1 MIFTEKIKK
10 PVAMTM
16 AAAVCTLL
24 MASSASAMAD
34 TGAATVYKA
43 ADAVSLKQHVTALS
57 EDIGVRLM
65 GTPNEYAA
73 AEYIEGQ
80 LDSYGYDG
88 QILEYSINASTVAA
102 IDINGQEYYGN
113 YYFDGEMQTITNPV
127 VTDCTV
133 DVSKVTGVEVF
144 DNWNIKEGNI
154 AVVNYSLFTQLAKIS
169 SDKVAADKKTAEEA
183 GIEYTGPEATT
194 AYEYV
199 LQATEKAYGKEAAA
213 MIIYNDSSIG
223 SLSIKD
229 SNWNALSGNKV
240 PVIAVN
246 TPLGEDILAGKANS
260 ISALNRSISWNVE
273 AVKEAST
280 EEPESIIY
288 VTSHLDSVMG
298 APGATDNASAVAAI
312 LELAKQY
319 KNVDTGGVEIHFVA
333 FGGEEEGLLGSAA
346 FVSRIPEE
354 DKAIAINFNMDML
367 SSTGTFY
374 GEELN
379 AVSLD
384 IAGGKSAT
392 FNIAAALIITGSE
405 DMQFIEGTENLRWFK
420 YGYSD
425 HQSFQDS
432 GIDAASMIRVTDESD
447 DIEDINHTYKDN
459 MVDNYSLD
467 RHVECTNMVSKGI
480 AKAIDSK
487 FTKVLEYY
495 EDAENGKVVAAD
507 ADQLSY
513 LYDEVVYV
521 FEKADGTTTETTG
534 YASKDYAA
542 IAPENATLVSAKG
555 VGTGTANIAGTYD
568 KPITEQ
574 YSTSMVVKEVAAPES
589 SDTNFVD
596 TDTNVTVE
604 FTNPLPEGSQIIVEF
619 KDVNNDAYEG
629 IDNLL
634 AVVDISALKD
644 GNIIPI
650 SDNLMEIQIPLSK
663 EMQGYKYY
671 QVAYLE
677 DGQIVEKINATVK
690 GDMLVFV
697 TDHLSEYAI
706 LGSNTPFV
714 DDETDQTTVAKATNA
729 NSSSTD
735 NQTDTSTST
744 PVTGD
749 STDVMALVLL
759 MTVAGA
765 TMVAA
770 GVKKKSN

>member
-88 QILEYSINASTVAA
+88 QISEYTINASAVAA
-102 IDINGQEYYGN
+102 IDIGEKQHYAN
-113 YYFDGEMQTITNPV
+113 YYYAGEMNQIINPNISNCTLSEPTQEDLDVISTWSISAGDLV
-127 VTDCTV
+127 VV
-133 DVSKVTGVEVF
+133 NSSLFSNLEALSKVQAETDGTETAL
-144 DNWNIKEGNI
+144 K
-154 AVVNYSLFTQLAKIS
+154 S
-169 SDKVAADKKTAEEA
+169 SDFINQAIDKAEEA
-183 GIEYTGPEATT
+183 NASAI
-194 AYEYV
+194 V
-199 LQATEKAYGKEAAA
+199 
-213 MIIYNDSSIG
+213 IYNDTGLRSQSV
-223 SLSIKD
+223 KV
-229 SNWNALSGNKV
+229 SGNTI
-240 PVIAVN
+240 PVIGAN
-246 TPLGEDILAGKANS
+246 TVIGEELISNAGNIS
-260 ISALNRSISWNVE
+260 ISKVERPISWNVE

-288 VTSHLDSVMG
+288 VSSHLDSVMG
-298 APGATDNASAVAAI
+298 APGATDNASAVAAV

-319 KNVDTGGVEIHFVA
+319 KDVDTGGVEIHFVA
-333 FGGEEEGLLGSAA
+333 FGGEESGLLGSAA
-346 FVSRIPEE
+346 YVSQIPEE

-420 YGYSD
+420 YGSSD

-432 GIDAASMIRVTDESD
+432 GIDAASMIRVTDKSD

-459 MVDNYSLD
+459 IVDNYSLD

-495 EDAENGKVVAAD
+495 EDAENGKIVAAD
-507 ADQLSY
+507 TEQLSY
-513 LYDEVVYV
+513 LYDEIVYV
-521 FEKADGTTTETTG
+521 FEKADGTTTQTTG
-534 YASKDYAA
+534 YAANDYAV
-542 IAPENATLVSAKG
+542 IAPADATLVSAQG
-555 VGTGTANIAGTYD
+555 VGTGTANIAGTFD
-568 KPITEQ
+568 KPKTEQ
-574 YSTSMVVKEVAAPES
+574 YSTSMVVKEVAAPENTI
-589 SDTNFVD
+589 SDESNNNDNEIAVTTDKTNVSGSD
-596 TDTNVTVE
+596 NTAKTAKEITADKANTDT
-604 FTNPLPEGSQIIVEF
+604 Q
-619 KDVNNDAYEG
+619 
-629 IDNLL
+629 
-634 AVVDISALKD
+634 SA
-644 GNIIPI
+644 
-650 SDNLMEIQIPLSK
+650 
-663 EMQGYKYY
+663 
-671 QVAYLE
+671 
-677 DGQIVEKINATVK
+677 
-690 GDMLVFV
+690 
-697 TDHLSEYAI
+697 
-706 LGSNTPFV
+706 
-714 DDETDQTTVAKATNA
+714 
-729 NSSSTD
+729 
-735 NQTDTSTST
+735 ST
-744 PVTGD
+744 PITGD

-759 MTVAGA
+759 MTVAGV

>member
-43 ADAVSLKQHVTALS
+43 ADAASLKQHVTALS

-88 QILEYSINASTVAA
+88 QISEYTINASAVAA
-102 IDINGQEYYGN
+102 IDIGEKQYYAN
-113 YYFDGEMQTITNPV
+113 YYYAGEMNQIINPNISN
-127 VTDCTV
+127 CTLSEPTQEDL
-133 DVSKVTGVEVF
+133 DVIST
-144 DNWNIKEGNI
+144 WNISAGDLV
-154 AVVNYSLFTQLAKIS
+154 VVNSSLFSNLEALSKMQAEADGTETALKS
-169 SDKVAADKKTAEEA
+169 SDFINQAIDKAEEA
-183 GIEYTGPEATT
+183 NASAI
-194 AYEYV
+194 V
-199 LQATEKAYGKEAAA
+199 
-213 MIIYNDSSIG
+213 IYNDTGLRSQSV
-223 SLSIKD
+223 KV
-229 SNWNALSGNKV
+229 SGNTI
-240 PVIAVN
+240 PVIGAN
-246 TPLGEDILAGKANS
+246 TVIGEELISNAGNIS
-260 ISALNRSISWNVE
+260 ISKVDRPISWNVE

-280 EEPESIIY
+280 KEPESIIY

-298 APGATDNASAVAAI
+298 APGATDNASAVAAV

-319 KNVDTGGVEIHFVA
+319 KDVDTGGVEIHFVA
-333 FGGEEEGLLGSAA
+333 FGGEEAGLLGSAA
-346 FVSRIPEE
+346 FVSQIPEE

-420 YGYSD
+420 YGSSD

-459 MVDNYSLD
+459 IVDNYSLD

-507 ADQLSY
+507 TEQFSY
-513 LYDEVVYV
+513 LYDEIVYV
-521 FEKADGTTTETTG
+521 FEKADGTTTQTTG
-534 YASKDYAA
+534 YAANDYAV
-542 IAPENATLVSAKG
+542 IAPADATLVSAQG
-555 VGTGTANIAGTYD
+555 VGTGTANIAGTFD
-568 KPITEQ
+568 KPKTEQ

-596 TDTNVTVE
+596 TGTNVTVE
-604 FTNPLPEGSQIIVEF
+604 FTNPLPEGSQITVEF

-650 SDNLMEIQIPLSK
+650 SDNLMEIQIPLSE
-663 EMQGYKYY
+663 EMKGYKYY

-677 DGQIVEKINATVK
+677 NGQIVEKINATVK
-690 GDMLVFV
+690 GDILVFV

-714 DDETDQTTVAKATNA
+714 DDETDQTTLAKATNA

-744 PVTGD
+744 PITGD
-749 STDVMALVLL
+749 STDVMALMLL
-759 MTVAGA
+759 MTVAGV

>member
-24 MASSASAMAD
+24 MAGSASAMAN

-43 ADAVSLKQHVTALS
+43 ADAASLKQHVEALS

-88 QILEYSINASTVAA
+88 QISEYQIKENKATTVVTVK
-102 IDINGQEYYGN
+102 IGDKEYYGN
-113 YYFDGEMQTITNPV
+113 YYFDDEMQTITNPV
-127 VTDCTV
+127 ISDCQV
-133 DVSKVTGVEVF
+133 DASSEVGTAVF
-144 DNWNIKEGNI
+144 DSWNITEGSV
-154 AVVNYSLFTQLAKIS
+154 AVVNNSLFSKLAEP
-169 SDKVAADKKTAEEA
+169 D
-183 GIEYTGPEATT
+183 G
-194 AYEYV
+194 
-199 LQATEKAYGKEAAA
+199 EKASTGKYIVQAAEKA
-213 MIIYNDSSIG
+213 AEKGAKALIVYNDSSIK
-223 SLSIKD
+223 SLSLKD
-229 SNWNALSGNKV
+229 VSGNTI

-246 TPLGEDILAGKANS
+246 TTLGEDILEGGAKE
-260 ISALNRSISWNVE
+260 ISMLDRSISWNVE

-298 APGATDNASAVAAI
+298 APGATDNASAVAAV

-319 KNVDTGGVEIHFVA
+319 KDIDTGGVEIHFVA
-333 FGGEEEGLLGSAA
+333 FGGEEAGLLGSSA
-346 FVSRIPEE
+346 FVSQIPEE

-420 YGYSD
+420 YGSSD

-495 EDAENGKVVAAD
+495 EDAENGKIVAAD
-507 ADQLSY
+507 TEQLSY
-513 LYDEVVYV
+513 LYDEIVYV
-521 FEKADGTTTETTG
+521 FEKADGTTTQTTG
-534 YASKDYAA
+534 YATNDYAV
-542 IAPENATLVSAKG
+542 IAPADATLVSAKG
-555 VGTGTANIAGTYD
+555 VGTGTANIAGTFD
-568 KPITEQ
+568 KPKTEQ

-619 KDVNNDAYEG
+619 KDVNSDAYEG

-650 SDNLMEIQIPLSK
+650 SDNLMEIQIPLSE
-663 EMQGYKYY
+663 EMMGYKYY

-749 STDVMALVLL
+749 STDVMALMLL

>member
-24 MASSASAMAD
+24 MASSASAMED

-43 ADAVSLKQHVTALS
+43 ADAASLKQHVTALS

-88 QILEYSINASTVAA
+88 QISEYTINASAVAA
-102 IDINGQEYYGN
+102 IDIGEKQHYAN
-113 YYFDGEMQTITNPV
+113 YYYAGEMNQIINPNISNCTLSEPTKEDLDVISTWSISAGDLV
-127 VTDCTV
+127 VV
-133 DVSKVTGVEVF
+133 NSSLFSNLEALSKVQAETDGTETAL
-144 DNWNIKEGNI
+144 K
-154 AVVNYSLFTQLAKIS
+154 S
-169 SDKVAADKKTAEEA
+169 SDFINQAVDKAEEA
-183 GIEYTGPEATT
+183 NASAI
-194 AYEYV
+194 V
-199 LQATEKAYGKEAAA
+199 
-213 MIIYNDSSIG
+213 IYNDTGLRSQSV
-223 SLSIKD
+223 KV
-229 SNWNALSGNKV
+229 SGNTI
-240 PVIAVN
+240 PVIGAN
-246 TPLGEDILAGKANS
+246 TVIGEELISNAGNIS
-260 ISALNRSISWNVE
+260 ISKVERPISWNVE

-298 APGATDNASAVAAI
+298 APGATDNASAVAAV

-319 KNVDTGGVEIHFVA
+319 KDVDTGGVEIHFVA
-333 FGGEEEGLLGSAA
+333 FGGEEAGLLGSAA
-346 FVSRIPEE
+346 FVSQIPEE

-420 YGYSD
+420 YGSSD

-432 GIDAASMIRVTDESD
+432 GIDAASMIRVTDKSD

-507 ADQLSY
+507 TEQLSY
-513 LYDEVVYV
+513 LYDEIVYV
-521 FEKADGTTTETTG
+521 FEKADGTTTQTTG
-534 YASKDYAA
+534 YAANDYAV
-542 IAPENATLVSAKG
+542 IAPADATLVSAQG
-555 VGTGTANIAGTYD
+555 VGTGTANIAGTFD
-568 KPITEQ
+568 KPKTEQ

-604 FTNPLPEGSQIIVEF
+604 FTNSLPEGSQITVEF

-650 SDNLMEIQIPLSK
+650 SDNLMEIQIPLSE

-677 DGQIVEKINATVK
+677 DGQIVEKINAIVK
-690 GDMLVFV
+690 GDILVFV

-714 DDETDQTTVAKATNA
+714 DDETDQTTVAKATNT

-735 NQTDTSTST
+735 NQTDTSTGT
-744 PVTGD
+744 PTTGD
-749 STDVMALVLL
+749 STDVMALMLL
-759 MTVAGA
+759 MTVAGV

>member
-43 ADAVSLKQHVTALS
+43 ADAASLKQHVTALS

-88 QILEYSINASTVAA
+88 QISEYTINASAVAA
-102 IDINGQEYYGN
+102 IDIGEKQHYAN
-113 YYFDGEMQTITNPV
+113 YYYAGEMNQIINPNISN
-127 VTDCTV
+127 CTLIEPTQEDL
-133 DVSKVTGVEVF
+133 DVIST
-144 DNWNIKEGNI
+144 WNISAGDLV
-154 AVVNYSLFTQLAKIS
+154 VVNSSLFSNLEALSKMQAEADGTETALKS
-169 SDKVAADKKTAEEA
+169 SDFINQAIDKAEEA
-183 GIEYTGPEATT
+183 NASAI
-194 AYEYV
+194 V
-199 LQATEKAYGKEAAA
+199 
-213 MIIYNDSSIG
+213 IYNDTGLRSQSV
-223 SLSIKD
+223 KV
-229 SNWNALSGNKV
+229 SGNTI
-240 PVIAVN
+240 PVIGAN
-246 TPLGEDILAGKANS
+246 TVIGEELISNVGNIS
-260 ISALNRSISWNVE
+260 ISKVERPISWNVE

-280 EEPESIIY
+280 KEPESIIY

-298 APGATDNASAVAAI
+298 APGATDNASAVAAV

-319 KNVDTGGVEIHFVA
+319 KDVDTGGVEIHFVA
-333 FGGEEEGLLGSAA
+333 FGGEEAGLLGSAA
-346 FVSRIPEE
+346 FVSQIPEE

-384 IAGGKSAT
+384 IAGGKSAK

-420 YGYSD
+420 YGSSD

-432 GIDAASMIRVTDESD
+432 GIDAASMIRVTDKSD

-507 ADQLSY
+507 TEQLSY
-513 LYDEVVYV
+513 LYDEIVYV
-521 FEKADGTTTETTG
+521 FEKADGTTTQTTG
-534 YASKDYAA
+534 YATNDYAV
-542 IAPENATLVSAKG
+542 IAPADATLVSAQG
-555 VGTGTANIAGTYD
+555 VGTGTANIAGTFD
-568 KPITEQ
+568 KPKTEQ

-604 FTNPLPEGSQIIVEF
+604 FTNPLPEGSQITVEF

-650 SDNLMEIQIPLSK
+650 SDNLMEIQIPLSE
-663 EMQGYKYY
+663 EMKGYKYY

-690 GDMLVFV
+690 GDILVFV

-714 DDETDQTTVAKATNA
+714 DDETDQTTLAKATNA

-744 PVTGD
+744 PITGD

>member
-88 QILEYSINASTVAA
+88 QISEYTINASAVAA
-102 IDINGQEYYGN
+102 IDIGEKQHYAN
-113 YYFDGEMQTITNPV
+113 YYYAGEMNQIINPNISNCTLSEPTQEDLDVISTWSISAGDLV
-127 VTDCTV
+127 VV
-133 DVSKVTGVEVF
+133 NSSLFSNLEALSKVQAETDGTETAL
-144 DNWNIKEGNI
+144 K
-154 AVVNYSLFTQLAKIS
+154 S
-169 SDKVAADKKTAEEA
+169 SDFINQAIDKAEEA
-183 GIEYTGPEATT
+183 NASAI
-194 AYEYV
+194 V
-199 LQATEKAYGKEAAA
+199 
-213 MIIYNDSSIG
+213 IYNDTGLRSQSV
-223 SLSIKD
+223 KV
-229 SNWNALSGNKV
+229 SGNTI
-240 PVIAVN
+240 PVIGAN
-246 TPLGEDILAGKANS
+246 TVIGEELISNAGNIS
-260 ISALNRSISWNVE
+260 ISKVERPISWNVE
-273 AVKEAST
+273 AVKEAGT

-288 VTSHLDSVMG
+288 VSSHLDSVMG
-298 APGATDNASAVAAI
+298 APGATDNASAVAAA

-319 KNVDTGGVEIHFVA
+319 KDVDTGGVEIHFVA
-333 FGGEEEGLLGSAA
+333 FGGEEAGLLGSAA
-346 FVSRIPEE
+346 FVSQIPEE

-420 YGYSD
+420 YGSSD

-432 GIDAASMIRVTDESD
+432 GIDAASMIRVTDKSD

-459 MVDNYSLD
+459 IVDNYSLD

-507 ADQLSY
+507 TEQLSY
-513 LYDEVVYV
+513 LYDEIVYV
-521 FEKADGTTTETTG
+521 FEKADGTTTQTTG
-534 YASKDYAA
+534 YAANDYAVM
-542 IAPENATLVSAKG
+542 APADGTLVSAQG
-555 VGTGTANIAGTYD
+555 VGTGTANIAGTFD
-568 KPITEQ
+568 KPKTEQ
-574 YSTSMVVKEVAAPES
+574 YSTSMVVKEVAAPGS

-604 FTNPLPEGSQIIVEF
+604 FTNPLPEGSQITVEF

-650 SDNLMEIQIPLSK
+650 SDNFMEIQIPLSE
-663 EMQGYKYY
+663 EMKGYKYY

-677 DGQIVEKINATVK
+677 NGQIVEKINATVK
-690 GDMLVFV
+690 GDILVFV

-714 DDETDQTTVAKATNA
+714 DDETDQTTLAKATNA

-744 PVTGD
+744 PITGD

>member
-43 ADAVSLKQHVTALS
+43 ADAASLKQHVTALS

-88 QILEYSINASTVAA
+88 QISEYTINASAVAA
-102 IDINGQEYYGN
+102 IDIGEKQHYAN
-113 YYFDGEMQTITNPV
+113 YYYAGEMNQIINPNISNCTLSEPTQEDLDVISTWSISAGDLV
-127 VTDCTV
+127 VV
-133 DVSKVTGVEVF
+133 NSSLFSNLEALSKVQAETDGTETAL
-144 DNWNIKEGNI
+144 K
-154 AVVNYSLFTQLAKIS
+154 S
-169 SDKVAADKKTAEEA
+169 SDFINQAVDKAEEA
-183 GIEYTGPEATT
+183 NASAI
-194 AYEYV
+194 V
-199 LQATEKAYGKEAAA
+199 
-213 MIIYNDSSIG
+213 IYNDTGLRSQSV
-223 SLSIKD
+223 KV
-229 SNWNALSGNKV
+229 SGNTI
-240 PVIAVN
+240 PVIGAN
-246 TPLGEDILAGKANS
+246 TVIGEELISNAGNIS
-260 ISALNRSISWNVE
+260 ISKVERPISWNVE

-298 APGATDNASAVAAI
+298 APGATDNASAVAAV

-333 FGGEEEGLLGSAA
+333 FGGEEAGLLGSAA
-346 FVSRIPEE
+346 FVSQIPEE

-420 YGYSD
+420 YGSSD

-459 MVDNYSLD
+459 IVDNYSLD

-507 ADQLSY
+507 TEQLSY
-513 LYDEVVYV
+513 LYDEIVYI
-521 FEKADGTTTETTG
+521 FEKADGTTTQTTG
-534 YASKDYAA
+534 YAANDYAVM
-542 IAPENATLVSAKG
+542 APADATLVSAQG
-555 VGTGTANIAGTYD
+555 VGTGTANIAGTFD
-568 KPITEQ
+568 KPKTEQ

-596 TDTNVTVE
+596 TGTNVTVE
-604 FTNPLPEGSQIIVEF
+604 FTNPLPEGSQITVEF

-650 SDNLMEIQIPLSK
+650 SDNLMEIQIPLSE
-663 EMQGYKYY
+663 EMKGYKYY

-677 DGQIVEKINATVK
+677 NGQIVEKINATVK
-690 GDMLVFV
+690 GDILVFV

-714 DDETDQTTVAKATNA
+714 DDETDQTTLAKATNA

-744 PVTGD
+744 PITGD
-749 STDVMALVLL
+749 STDVMALMLL
-759 MTVAGA
+759 MTVAGV

>member
-43 ADAVSLKQHVTALS
+43 ADAASLKQHVTALS

-88 QILEYSINASTVAA
+88 QISEYTINASAVAA
-102 IDINGQEYYGN
+102 IDIGEKQHYAN
-113 YYFDGEMQTITNPV
+113 YYYAGEMNQIINPNISNCTLSEPTQEDLDVISTWSISAGDLV
-127 VTDCTV
+127 VV
-133 DVSKVTGVEVF
+133 NSSLFSNLEALSKVQAETDGTETAL
-144 DNWNIKEGNI
+144 K
-154 AVVNYSLFTQLAKIS
+154 S
-169 SDKVAADKKTAEEA
+169 SDFINQAVDKAEEA
-183 GIEYTGPEATT
+183 NASAI
-194 AYEYV
+194 
-199 LQATEKAYGKEAAA
+199 
-213 MIIYNDSSIG
+213 IIYNDTGLRSQSV
-223 SLSIKD
+223 KV
-229 SNWNALSGNKV
+229 SGNTI
-240 PVIAVN
+240 PVIGAN
-246 TPLGEDILAGKANS
+246 TVIGEELISNAGNIS
-260 ISALNRSISWNVE
+260 ISKVERPISWNVE

-298 APGATDNASAVAAI
+298 APGATDNASAVAAV

-333 FGGEEEGLLGSAA
+333 FGGEEAGLLGSAA
-346 FVSRIPEE
+346 FVSQIPEE

-420 YGYSD
+420 YGSSD

-459 MVDNYSLD
+459 IVDNYSLD

-507 ADQLSY
+507 TEQLSY
-513 LYDEVVYV
+513 LYDEIVYV
-521 FEKADGTTTETTG
+521 FEKADGTTTQTTG
-534 YASKDYAA
+534 YAANDYAV
-542 IAPENATLVSAKG
+542 IAPADATLVSAQG
-555 VGTGTANIAGTYD
+555 VGTGTANIAGTFD
-568 KPITEQ
+568 KPKTEQ

-596 TDTNVTVE
+596 TGTNVTVE
-604 FTNPLPEGSQIIVEF
+604 FTNPLPEGSQITVEF

-650 SDNLMEIQIPLSK
+650 SDNLMEIQIPLSE

-677 DGQIVEKINATVK
+677 DGQIVEKINAIVK

-714 DDETDQTTVAKATNA
+714 DDETDQTTVAKATNT

-735 NQTDTSTST
+735 NQTDTSTGT
-744 PVTGD
+744 PTTGD
-749 STDVMALVLL
+749 NTDVMALVLL
-759 MTVAGA
+759 MTVAG
-765 TMVAA
+765 TTTVAA
-770 GVKKKSN
+770 GIKKKSN

>member
-43 ADAVSLKQHVTALS
+43 ADAASLKQHVTALS

-88 QILEYSINASTVAA
+88 QISEYTINASAVAA
-102 IDINGQEYYGN
+102 IDIGEKQHYAN
-113 YYFDGEMQTITNPV
+113 YYYAGEMNQIINPNISNCTLSEPTQEDLDVISTWSISAGDLV
-127 VTDCTV
+127 VV
-133 DVSKVTGVEVF
+133 NSSLFSNLEALSKVQAETDGTETAL
-144 DNWNIKEGNI
+144 K
-154 AVVNYSLFTQLAKIS
+154 S
-169 SDKVAADKKTAEEA
+169 SDFINQAVDKAEEA
-183 GIEYTGPEATT
+183 NASAI
-194 AYEYV
+194 V
-199 LQATEKAYGKEAAA
+199 
-213 MIIYNDSSIG
+213 IYNDTGLRSQSV
-223 SLSIKD
+223 KV
-229 SNWNALSGNKV
+229 SGNTI
-240 PVIAVN
+240 PVIGAN
-246 TPLGEDILAGKANS
+246 TVIGEELISNAGNIS
-260 ISALNRSISWNVE
+260 ISKVERPISWNVE

-298 APGATDNASAVAAI
+298 APGATDNASAVAAV

-319 KNVDTGGVEIHFVA
+319 KDVDTGGVEIHFVA
-333 FGGEEEGLLGSAA
+333 FGGEEAGLLGSAA
-346 FVSRIPEE
+346 FVSQIPEE

-420 YGYSD
+420 YGSSD

-459 MVDNYSLD
+459 IVDNYSLD

-507 ADQLSY
+507 SEQLSY
-513 LYDEVVYV
+513 LYDEIVYV
-521 FEKADGTTTETTG
+521 FEKADGTTTQTTG
-534 YASKDYAA
+534 YAANDYAV
-542 IAPENATLVSAKG
+542 IAPADATLVSAQG
-555 VGTGTANIAGTYD
+555 VGSGTANIAGTFD
-568 KPITEQ
+568 KPKTEQ

-604 FTNPLPEGSQIIVEF
+604 FTNPLPEGSQITVEF

-650 SDNLMEIQIPLSK
+650 SDNLMEIQIPLSE
-663 EMQGYKYY
+663 EMKGYKYY

-714 DDETDQTTVAKATNA
+714 DDETDQTTLAKATNA

-744 PVTGD
+744 PITGD

-770 GVKKKSN
+770 SVKKKSN

>member
-43 ADAVSLKQHVTALS
+43 ADAASLKQHVTALS

-88 QILEYSINASTVAA
+88 QISEYTINASAVAA
-102 IDINGQEYYGN
+102 IDIGEKQYYAN
-113 YYFDGEMQTITNPV
+113 YYYAGEMNQIINPNISNCTLSEPTQEDLDVISTWNISAGDLV
-127 VTDCTV
+127 VVNSSLFSDLEAL
-133 DVSKVTGVEVF
+133 SKVQAENDGTETAL
-144 DNWNIKEGNI
+144 K
-154 AVVNYSLFTQLAKIS
+154 S
-169 SDKVAADKKTAEEA
+169 SDFINQAIDKAEEA
-183 GIEYTGPEATT
+183 NASAI
-194 AYEYV
+194 V
-199 LQATEKAYGKEAAA
+199 
-213 MIIYNDSSIG
+213 IYNDTGLRSQSV
-223 SLSIKD
+223 KV
-229 SNWNALSGNKV
+229 SGNTI
-240 PVIAVN
+240 PVIGAN
-246 TPLGEDILAGKANS
+246 TVIGEELISNAGNIS
-260 ISALNRSISWNVE
+260 ISKVERPISWNVE

-298 APGATDNASAVAAI
+298 APGATDNASAVAAV

-319 KNVDTGGVEIHFVA
+319 KDIDTGGVEIHFVA
-333 FGGEEEGLLGSAA
+333 FGGEEAGLLGSAA
-346 FVSRIPEE
+346 FVSQIPEE

-392 FNIAAALIITGSE
+392 FNISAALIITGSE

-420 YGYSD
+420 YGSSD

-459 MVDNYSLD
+459 IVDNYSLD

-507 ADQLSY
+507 TEQLSY
-513 LYDEVVYV
+513 LYDEIVYV
-521 FEKADGTTTETTG
+521 FEKADGTTTQTTG
-534 YASKDYAA
+534 YAANDYAA
-542 IAPENATLVSAKG
+542 MAPADATLVSAQG
-555 VGTGTANIAGTYD
+555 VGTGTANIAGTFD
-568 KPITEQ
+568 KPKTEQ

-596 TDTNVTVE
+596 TGTNVTVE
-604 FTNPLPEGSQIIVEF
+604 FTNPLPEGSQITVEF

-650 SDNLMEIQIPLSK
+650 SDNLMEIQIPLSE
-663 EMQGYKYY
+663 EMKGYKYY

-677 DGQIVEKINATVK
+677 NGQIVEKINATVK
-690 GDMLVFV
+690 GDILVFV

-714 DDETDQTTVAKATNA
+714 DDETDQTTLAKATNA

-735 NQTDTSTST
+735 NQTDTSTGT
-744 PVTGD
+744 PTTGD
-749 STDVMALVLL
+749 NTDVMALVLL
-759 MTVAGA
+759 MTVAG
-765 TMVAA
+765 TTTVAA
-770 GVKKKSN
+770 GIKKKSN

>member
-43 ADAVSLKQHVTALS
+43 ADAASLKQHVTALS

-88 QILEYSINASTVAA
+88 QISEYTINASAVAA
-102 IDINGQEYYGN
+102 IDIGEKQHYAN
-113 YYFDGEMQTITNPV
+113 YYYAGEMNQIINPNISNCTLSEPTQEDLDVISTWSISAGDLV
-127 VTDCTV
+127 VV
-133 DVSKVTGVEVF
+133 NSSLFSNLEALSKVQAETDGTETAL
-144 DNWNIKEGNI
+144 K
-154 AVVNYSLFTQLAKIS
+154 S
-169 SDKVAADKKTAEEA
+169 SDFINQAVDKAEEA
-183 GIEYTGPEATT
+183 NASAI
-194 AYEYV
+194 V
-199 LQATEKAYGKEAAA
+199 
-213 MIIYNDSSIG
+213 IYNDTGLRSQSV
-223 SLSIKD
+223 KV
-229 SNWNALSGNKV
+229 SGNTI
-240 PVIAVN
+240 PVIGAN
-246 TPLGEDILAGKANS
+246 TVIGEELISNAGNIS
-260 ISALNRSISWNVE
+260 ISKVERPISWNVE

-298 APGATDNASAVAAI
+298 APGATDNASAVAAV

-319 KNVDTGGVEIHFVA
+319 KDVDTGGVEIHFVA
-333 FGGEEEGLLGSAA
+333 FGGEEAGLLGSAA
-346 FVSRIPEE
+346 FVSQIPEE

-420 YGYSD
+420 YGSSD

-459 MVDNYSLD
+459 IVDNYSLD

-507 ADQLSY
+507 TEQLSY
-513 LYDEVVYV
+513 LYDEIVYV
-521 FEKADGTTTETTG
+521 FEKADGTTTQTTG
-534 YASKDYAA
+534 YAANDYAVM
-542 IAPENATLVSAKG
+542 APADATLVSAQG
-555 VGTGTANIAGTYD
+555 VGTGTANIAGTFD
-568 KPITEQ
+568 KPKTEQ
-574 YSTSMVVKEVAAPES
+574 YSTSMVVKEVAAPENTI
-589 SDTNFVD
+589 SDESNNNNNEIAVT
-596 TDTNVTVE
+596 TDKTNVSV
-604 FTNPLPEGSQIIVEF
+604 
-619 KDVNNDAYEG
+619 
-629 IDNLL
+629 
-634 AVVDISALKD
+634 
-644 GNIIPI
+644 
-650 SDNLMEIQIPLSK
+650 SDNTAKTAKEITADK
-663 EMQGYKYY
+663 ANTVDK
-671 QVAYLE
+671 A
-677 DGQIVEKINATVK
+677 NA
-690 GDMLVFV
+690 
-697 TDHLSEYAI
+697 
-706 LGSNTPFV
+706 
-714 DDETDQTTVAKATNA
+714 
-729 NSSSTD
+729 
-735 NQTDTSTST
+735 DTQSAST
-744 PVTGD
+744 PITGD

>member
-88 QILEYSINASTVAA
+88 QISEYTINASAVAA
-102 IDINGQEYYGN
+102 IDIGEKQYYAN
-113 YYFDGEMQTITNPV
+113 YYYAGEMNQIINPNISNCTLSEPTQEDLDVISTWNISAGDLV
-127 VTDCTV
+127 VVNSSLFSDLEAL
-133 DVSKVTGVEVF
+133 SKVQAETDGTETAL
-144 DNWNIKEGNI
+144 K
-154 AVVNYSLFTQLAKIS
+154 S
-169 SDKVAADKKTAEEA
+169 SDFINQAIDKAEEA
-183 GIEYTGPEATT
+183 NASAI
-194 AYEYV
+194 V
-199 LQATEKAYGKEAAA
+199 
-213 MIIYNDSSIG
+213 IYNDTGLRSQSV
-223 SLSIKD
+223 KV
-229 SNWNALSGNKV
+229 SGNTI
-240 PVIAVN
+240 PVIGAN
-246 TPLGEDILAGKANS
+246 TVIGEELISNAGNIS
-260 ISALNRSISWNVE
+260 ISKVERPISWNVE

-298 APGATDNASAVAAI
+298 APGATDNASAVAAV

-333 FGGEEEGLLGSAA
+333 FGGEEAGLLGSAA
-346 FVSRIPEE
+346 FVSQIPEE

-420 YGYSD
+420 YGSSD

-432 GIDAASMIRVTDESD
+432 GIDAASMIRVTDKSD

-507 ADQLSY
+507 SEQLSY
-513 LYDEVVYV
+513 LYDEIVYV
-521 FEKADGTTTETTG
+521 FEKADGTTTQTTG
-534 YASKDYAA
+534 YAANDYAV
-542 IAPENATLVSAKG
+542 IAPADATLVSAQG
-555 VGTGTANIAGTYD
+555 VGTGTANIAGTFD
-568 KPITEQ
+568 KPKTEQ

-650 SDNLMEIQIPLSK
+650 SDNLMEIQIPLSE
-663 EMQGYKYY
+663 EMKGYKYY

-714 DDETDQTTVAKATNA
+714 DDEKDQTTVAEATNA

-770 GVKKKSN
+770 SVKKKSN

>member
-43 ADAVSLKQHVTALS
+43 ADAASLKQHVTALS

-88 QILEYSINASTVAA
+88 QISEYTINASAVAA
-102 IDINGQEYYGN
+102 IDIGEKQHYAN
-113 YYFDGEMQTITNPV
+113 YYYAGEMNQIINPNISNCTLSEPTQEDLDVISTWSISAGDLV
-127 VTDCTV
+127 VV
-133 DVSKVTGVEVF
+133 NSSLFSNLEALSKVQAETDGTETAL
-144 DNWNIKEGNI
+144 K
-154 AVVNYSLFTQLAKIS
+154 S
-169 SDKVAADKKTAEEA
+169 SDFINQAVDKAEEA
-183 GIEYTGPEATT
+183 NASAI
-194 AYEYV
+194 V
-199 LQATEKAYGKEAAA
+199 
-213 MIIYNDSSIG
+213 IYNDTGLRSQSV
-223 SLSIKD
+223 KV
-229 SNWNALSGNKV
+229 SGNTI
-240 PVIAVN
+240 PVIGAN
-246 TPLGEDILAGKANS
+246 TVIGEELISNAGNIS
-260 ISALNRSISWNVE
+260 ISKVERPISWNVE

-298 APGATDNASAVAAI
+298 APGATDNASAVAAV

-333 FGGEEEGLLGSAA
+333 FGGEEAGLLGSAA
-346 FVSRIPEE
+346 FVSQIPEE

-420 YGYSD
+420 YGSSD

-432 GIDAASMIRVTDESD
+432 GIDAASMIRVTDKSD

-459 MVDNYSLD
+459 IVDNYSLD

-507 ADQLSY
+507 TEQLSY
-513 LYDEVVYV
+513 LYDEIVYV
-521 FEKADGTTTETTG
+521 FEKADGTTTQTTG
-534 YASKDYAA
+534 YAANDYAVM
-542 IAPENATLVSAKG
+542 APADATLVSAQG
-555 VGTGTANIAGTYD
+555 VGTGTANIAGTFD
-568 KPITEQ
+568 KPKTEQ

-596 TDTNVTVE
+596 TGTNVTVE
-604 FTNPLPEGSQIIVEF
+604 FTNPLPEGSQITVEF

-650 SDNLMEIQIPLSK
+650 SDNLMEIQIPLSE
-663 EMQGYKYY
+663 EMKGYKYY

-677 DGQIVEKINATVK
+677 NGQIVEKINAAVK
-690 GDMLVFV
+690 GDILVFV

-714 DDETDQTTVAKATNA
+714 DDETDQTTLAKATNA

-735 NQTDTSTST
+735 NQTDTSAST
-744 PVTGD
+744 PITGD
-749 STDVMALVLL
+749 STDVMALMLL
-759 MTVAGA
+759 MTVAGV

>member
-43 ADAVSLKQHVTALS
+43 ADAASLKQHVTALS

-88 QILEYSINASTVAA
+88 QISEYTINASAVAA
-102 IDINGQEYYGN
+102 IDIGEKQHYAN
-113 YYFDGEMQTITNPV
+113 YYYAGEMNQIINPNISNCTLSEPTQEDLDVISTWSISAGDLV
-127 VTDCTV
+127 VV
-133 DVSKVTGVEVF
+133 NSSLFSNLEALSKVQAETDGTETAL
-144 DNWNIKEGNI
+144 K
-154 AVVNYSLFTQLAKIS
+154 S
-169 SDKVAADKKTAEEA
+169 SDFINQAVDKAEEA
-183 GIEYTGPEATT
+183 NASAI
-194 AYEYV
+194 V
-199 LQATEKAYGKEAAA
+199 
-213 MIIYNDSSIG
+213 IYNDTGLRSQSV
-223 SLSIKD
+223 KV
-229 SNWNALSGNKV
+229 SGNTI
-240 PVIAVN
+240 PVIGAN
-246 TPLGEDILAGKANS
+246 TVIGEELISNAGNIS
-260 ISALNRSISWNVE
+260 ISKVERPISWNVE

-280 EEPESIIY
+280 EDPESIIY

-298 APGATDNASAVAAI
+298 APGATDNASAVAAV

-333 FGGEEEGLLGSAA
+333 FGGEEAGLLGSAA
-346 FVSRIPEE
+346 FVSQIPEE

-420 YGYSD
+420 YGSSD

-459 MVDNYSLD
+459 IVDNYSLD

-495 EDAENGKVVAAD
+495 EDAENGKIVAAD
-507 ADQLSY
+507 TEQLSY
-513 LYDEVVYV
+513 LYDEIVYV
-521 FEKADGTTTETTG
+521 FEKADGTTTQTTG
-534 YASKDYAA
+534 YATNDYAV
-542 IAPENATLVSAKG
+542 IAPADATLVSAQG
-555 VGTGTANIAGTYD
+555 VGTGTANIAGTFD
-568 KPITEQ
+568 KPKTEQ

-596 TDTNVTVE
+596 TGTNVTVE
-604 FTNPLPEGSQIIVEF
+604 FTNPLPEGSQITVEF

-650 SDNLMEIQIPLSK
+650 SDNLMEIQMPLSE
-663 EMQGYKYY
+663 EMKGYKYY

-677 DGQIVEKINATVK
+677 NGQIVEKINATVK
-690 GDMLVFV
+690 GDILVFV

-714 DDETDQTTVAKATNA
+714 DDETDQTTLAKATNA

-744 PVTGD
+744 PITGD

-765 TMVAA
+765 TMVAT

>member
-24 MASSASAMAD
+24 MAGSASAMAN

-43 ADAVSLKQHVTALS
+43 ADAASLKQHVEALS

-88 QILEYSINASTVAA
+88 QISEYQIKENKATTVVTVK
-102 IDINGQEYYGN
+102 IGDKEYYGN
-113 YYFDGEMQTITNPV
+113 YYFDDEMQTITNPV
-127 VTDCTV
+127 ISDCQV
-133 DVSKVTGVEVF
+133 DASSEVGTAVF
-144 DNWNIKEGNI
+144 DSWNITEGSV
-154 AVVNYSLFTQLAKIS
+154 AVVNNSLFSKLAEP
-169 SDKVAADKKTAEEA
+169 D
-183 GIEYTGPEATT
+183 G
-194 AYEYV
+194 
-199 LQATEKAYGKEAAA
+199 EKASTGKYIVQAAEKA
-213 MIIYNDSSIG
+213 AEKGAKALIVYNDSSIK
-223 SLSIKD
+223 SLSLKD
-229 SNWNALSGNKV
+229 VSGNTI

-246 TPLGEDILAGKANS
+246 TTLGEDILEGGAKE
-260 ISALNRSISWNVE
+260 ISMLDRSISWNVE

-298 APGATDNASAVAAI
+298 APGATDNASAVAAV

-319 KNVDTGGVEIHFVA
+319 KDIDTGGVEIHFVA
-333 FGGEEEGLLGSAA
+333 FGGEEAGLLGSAA
-346 FVSRIPEE
+346 FVSQIPEE

-420 YGYSD
+420 YGSSD

-495 EDAENGKVVAAD
+495 EDAENGKIVAAD
-507 ADQLSY
+507 TEQLSY
-513 LYDEVVYV
+513 LYDEIVYV
-521 FEKADGTTTETTG
+521 FEKADGTTTQTTG
-534 YASKDYAA
+534 YATNDYAV
-542 IAPENATLVSAKG
+542 IAPADATLVSAKG
-555 VGTGTANIAGTYD
+555 VGTGTANIAGTFD
-568 KPITEQ
+568 KPKTEQ

-619 KDVNNDAYEG
+619 KDVNSDAYEG

-650 SDNLMEIQIPLSK
+650 SDNLMEIQIPLSE
-663 EMQGYKYY
+663 EMMGYKYY

-749 STDVMALVLL
+749 STDVMALMLL

>member
-43 ADAVSLKQHVTALS
+43 ADAASLKQHVTALS

-88 QILEYSINASTVAA
+88 QISEYTINASAVAA
-102 IDINGQEYYGN
+102 IDIGEKQHYAN
-113 YYFDGEMQTITNPV
+113 YYYAGEMNQIINPNISNCTLSEPTQEDLDVISTWSISAGDLV
-127 VTDCTV
+127 VV
-133 DVSKVTGVEVF
+133 NSSLFSNLEALSKVQAETDGTETAL
-144 DNWNIKEGNI
+144 K
-154 AVVNYSLFTQLAKIS
+154 S
-169 SDKVAADKKTAEEA
+169 SDFINQAVDKAEEA
-183 GIEYTGPEATT
+183 NASAI
-194 AYEYV
+194 V
-199 LQATEKAYGKEAAA
+199 
-213 MIIYNDSSIG
+213 IYNDTGLRSQSV
-223 SLSIKD
+223 KV
-229 SNWNALSGNKV
+229 SGNTI
-240 PVIAVN
+240 PVIGAN
-246 TPLGEDILAGKANS
+246 TVIGEELISNAGNIS
-260 ISALNRSISWNVE
+260 ISKVERPISWNVE

-298 APGATDNASAVAAI
+298 APGATDNASAVAAV

-319 KNVDTGGVEIHFVA
+319 KDVDTGGVEIHFVA
-333 FGGEEEGLLGSAA
+333 FGGEEAGLLGSAA
-346 FVSRIPEE
+346 FVSQIPEE

-420 YGYSD
+420 YGSSD

-487 FTKVLEYY
+487 FTKILEYY

-507 ADQLSY
+507 TEQLSY
-513 LYDEVVYV
+513 LYDEIVYV
-521 FEKADGTTTETTG
+521 FEKADGTTTQTTG
-534 YASKDYAA
+534 YAANDYAV
-542 IAPENATLVSAKG
+542 IAPADATLVSAHG
-555 VGTGTANIAGTYD
+555 VGTGTANIAGTFD
-568 KPITEQ
+568 KPKTEQ

-604 FTNPLPEGSQIIVEF
+604 FTNPLPEGSQITVEF

-650 SDNLMEIQIPLSK
+650 SDNLMEIQIPLSE
-663 EMQGYKYY
+663 EMKGYKYY

-706 LGSNTPFV
+706 LGSNTLFV

-735 NQTDTSTST
+735 NQTDTSNST
-744 PVTGD
+744 PITGD

>member
-43 ADAVSLKQHVTALS
+43 ADAASLKQHVTALS

-88 QILEYSINASTVAA
+88 QISEYTINASAVAA
-102 IDINGQEYYGN
+102 IDIGEKQHYAN
-113 YYFDGEMQTITNPV
+113 YYYAGEMNQIINPNISNCTLSEPTQEDLDVISTWNISAGDLV
-127 VTDCTV
+127 VVNSSLFSDLEAL
-133 DVSKVTGVEVF
+133 SKVQAETDGTETAL
-144 DNWNIKEGNI
+144 K
-154 AVVNYSLFTQLAKIS
+154 S
-169 SDKVAADKKTAEEA
+169 SDFINQAIDKAEEA
-183 GIEYTGPEATT
+183 NASAI
-194 AYEYV
+194 V
-199 LQATEKAYGKEAAA
+199 
-213 MIIYNDSSIG
+213 IYNDTGLRSQSV
-223 SLSIKD
+223 KV
-229 SNWNALSGNKV
+229 SGNTI
-240 PVIAVN
+240 PVIGAN
-246 TPLGEDILAGKANS
+246 TVIGEELISNAGNIS
-260 ISALNRSISWNVE
+260 ISKVERPISWNVE
-273 AVKEAST
+273 AVKEAGT

-298 APGATDNASAVAAI
+298 APGATDNASAVAAV

-319 KNVDTGGVEIHFVA
+319 KDVDTGGVEIHFVA
-333 FGGEEEGLLGSAA
+333 FGGEEAGLLGSAA
-346 FVSRIPEE
+346 FVSQIPEE

-420 YGYSD
+420 YGSSD

-432 GIDAASMIRVTDESD
+432 GIDAASMIRVTDKSD

-507 ADQLSY
+507 TEQLSY
-513 LYDEVVYV
+513 LYDEIVYV
-521 FEKADGTTTETTG
+521 FEKADGTTTQTTG
-534 YASKDYAA
+534 YAANDYAV
-542 IAPENATLVSAKG
+542 IAPADATLVSAQG
-555 VGTGTANIAGTYD
+555 VGTGTANIAGTFD
-568 KPITEQ
+568 KPKTEQ

-604 FTNPLPEGSQIIVEF
+604 FTNPLPEGSQITVEF

-650 SDNLMEIQIPLSK
+650 SDNLMEIQIPLSE

-677 DGQIVEKINATVK
+677 DGQIVEKINAIVK
-690 GDMLVFV
+690 GDILVFV

-714 DDETDQTTVAKATNA
+714 DDETDQTTVAKATNT

-735 NQTDTSTST
+735 NQTETSAST
-744 PVTGD
+744 PITGD
-749 STDVMALVLL
+749 STDVMALMLL
-759 MTVAGA
+759 MTVAGV

>member
-43 ADAVSLKQHVTALS
+43 ADAASLKQHVTALS

-88 QILEYSINASTVAA
+88 QISEYTINASAVAA
-102 IDINGQEYYGN
+102 IDIGEKQHYAN
-113 YYFDGEMQTITNPV
+113 YYYAGEMNQIINPNISNCTLSEPTQEDLDVISTWSISAGDLV
-127 VTDCTV
+127 VV
-133 DVSKVTGVEVF
+133 NSSLFSNLEALSKVQAETDGTETAL
-144 DNWNIKEGNI
+144 K
-154 AVVNYSLFTQLAKIS
+154 S
-169 SDKVAADKKTAEEA
+169 SDFINQAVDKAEEA
-183 GIEYTGPEATT
+183 NASAI
-194 AYEYV
+194 V
-199 LQATEKAYGKEAAA
+199 
-213 MIIYNDSSIG
+213 IYNDTGLRSQSV
-223 SLSIKD
+223 KV
-229 SNWNALSGNKV
+229 SGNTI
-240 PVIAVN
+240 PVIGAN
-246 TPLGEDILAGKANS
+246 TVIGEELISNAGNIS
-260 ISALNRSISWNVE
+260 ISKVERPISWNVE

-298 APGATDNASAVAAI
+298 APGATDNASAVAAV

-333 FGGEEEGLLGSAA
+333 FGGEEAGLLGSAA
-346 FVSRIPEE
+346 FVSQIPEE

-420 YGYSD
+420 YGSSD

-459 MVDNYSLD
+459 IVDNYSLD

-495 EDAENGKVVAAD
+495 EDAENGKIVAAD
-507 ADQLSY
+507 TEQLSY
-513 LYDEVVYV
+513 LYDEIVYV
-521 FEKADGTTTETTG
+521 FEKADGTTTQTTG
-534 YASKDYAA
+534 YATNDYAVM
-542 IAPENATLVSAKG
+542 APADATLVSAQG
-555 VGTGTANIAGTYD
+555 VGTGTANIAGTFD
-568 KPITEQ
+568 KPKTEQ
-574 YSTSMVVKEVAAPES
+574 YSTSMVVKEVAAPENTI
-589 SDTNFVD
+589 SDESNNNDNEIAVT
-596 TDTNVTVE
+596 TDKTNVS
-604 FTNPLPEGSQIIVEF
+604 G
-619 KDVNNDAYEG
+619 
-629 IDNLL
+629 
-634 AVVDISALKD
+634 
-644 GNIIPI
+644 
-650 SDNLMEIQIPLSK
+650 SDNTAKTAKEITADK
-663 EMQGYKYY
+663 
-671 QVAYLE
+671 A
-677 DGQIVEKINATVK
+677 NA
-690 GDMLVFV
+690 
-697 TDHLSEYAI
+697 
-706 LGSNTPFV
+706 
-714 DDETDQTTVAKATNA
+714 
-729 NSSSTD
+729 
-735 NQTDTSTST
+735 DTQSAST
-744 PVTGD
+744 PITGD

>member
-43 ADAVSLKQHVTALS
+43 ADAASLKQHVTALS

-88 QILEYSINASTVAA
+88 QISEYTINASAVAA
-102 IDINGQEYYGN
+102 IDIGEKQHYAN
-113 YYFDGEMQTITNPV
+113 YYYAGEMNQIINPNISNCTLSEPTQEDLDVISTWSISAGDLV
-127 VTDCTV
+127 VV
-133 DVSKVTGVEVF
+133 NSSLFSNLEALSKVQAETDGTEAAL
-144 DNWNIKEGNI
+144 K
-154 AVVNYSLFTQLAKIS
+154 S
-169 SDKVAADKKTAEEA
+169 SDFIDQAVDKAEEA
-183 GIEYTGPEATT
+183 NASAI
-194 AYEYV
+194 V
-199 LQATEKAYGKEAAA
+199 
-213 MIIYNDSSIG
+213 IYNDTGLRSQSV
-223 SLSIKD
+223 KV
-229 SNWNALSGNKV
+229 SGNTI
-240 PVIAVN
+240 PVIGAN
-246 TPLGEDILAGKANS
+246 TVIGEELISNAGNIS
-260 ISALNRSISWNVE
+260 ISKVERPISWNVE

-298 APGATDNASAVAAI
+298 APGATDNASAVAAV

-319 KNVDTGGVEIHFVA
+319 KDVDTGGVEIHFVA
-333 FGGEEEGLLGSAA
+333 FGGEEAGLLGSAA
-346 FVSRIPEE
+346 FVSQIPEE

-420 YGYSD
+420 YGSSD

-459 MVDNYSLD
+459 IVDNYSLD

-507 ADQLSY
+507 TEQLSY
-513 LYDEVVYV
+513 LYDEIVYI
-521 FEKADGTTTETTG
+521 FEKADGTTTQTTG
-534 YASKDYAA
+534 YAANDYAVM
-542 IAPENATLVSAKG
+542 APADATLVSAQG
-555 VGTGTANIAGTYD
+555 VGTGTANIAGTFD
-568 KPITEQ
+568 KPKTEQ
-574 YSTSMVVKEVAAPES
+574 YSTSMVVKEVAAPENTI
-589 SDTNFVD
+589 SDESNNNDNEIAVT
-596 TDTNVTVE
+596 TDKTNVS
-604 FTNPLPEGSQIIVEF
+604 G
-619 KDVNNDAYEG
+619 
-629 IDNLL
+629 
-634 AVVDISALKD
+634 
-644 GNIIPI
+644 
-650 SDNLMEIQIPLSK
+650 SDNTAKTAKEITADK
-663 EMQGYKYY
+663 ANTVDK
-671 QVAYLE
+671 A
-677 DGQIVEKINATVK
+677 NA
-690 GDMLVFV
+690 
-697 TDHLSEYAI
+697 
-706 LGSNTPFV
+706 
-714 DDETDQTTVAKATNA
+714 
-729 NSSSTD
+729 
-735 NQTDTSTST
+735 DTQSAST
-744 PVTGD
+744 PITGD

-765 TMVAA
+765 TMVAV

>member
-43 ADAVSLKQHVTALS
+43 ADAASLKQHVTALS

-88 QILEYSINASTVAA
+88 QISEYTINASAVAA
-102 IDINGQEYYGN
+102 IDIGEKQHYAN
-113 YYFDGEMQTITNPV
+113 YYYAGEMNQIINPNISNCTLSEPTQEDLDVISTWNISAGDLV
-127 VTDCTV
+127 VVNSSLFSDLEAL
-133 DVSKVTGVEVF
+133 SKVQAETDGTETAL
-144 DNWNIKEGNI
+144 K
-154 AVVNYSLFTQLAKIS
+154 S
-169 SDKVAADKKTAEEA
+169 SDFINQAVDKAEEA
-183 GIEYTGPEATT
+183 NASAI
-194 AYEYV
+194 V
-199 LQATEKAYGKEAAA
+199 
-213 MIIYNDSSIG
+213 IYNDTGLRSQSV
-223 SLSIKD
+223 KV
-229 SNWNALSGNKV
+229 SGNTI
-240 PVIAVN
+240 PVIGAN
-246 TPLGEDILAGKANS
+246 TVIGEELISNAGNIS
-260 ISALNRSISWNVE
+260 ISKVERPISWNVE

-298 APGATDNASAVAAI
+298 APGATDNASAVAAV

-333 FGGEEEGLLGSAA
+333 FGGEEAGLLGSAA
-346 FVSRIPEE
+346 FVSQIPEE

-420 YGYSD
+420 YGSSD

-459 MVDNYSLD
+459 IVDNYSLD

-507 ADQLSY
+507 TEQLSY
-513 LYDEVVYV
+513 LYDEIVYV
-521 FEKADGTTTETTG
+521 FEKADGTTTQTTG
-534 YASKDYAA
+534 YAANDYAVM
-542 IAPENATLVSAKG
+542 APADATLVSAQG
-555 VGTGTANIAGTYD
+555 VGTGTANIAGTFD
-568 KPITEQ
+568 KPKTEQ

-596 TDTNVTVE
+596 TGTNVTVE
-604 FTNPLPEGSQIIVEF
+604 FTNPLPEGSQITVEF

-650 SDNLMEIQIPLSK
+650 SDNLMEIQMPLSE
-663 EMQGYKYY
+663 EMKGYKYY

-677 DGQIVEKINATVK
+677 NGQIVEKINATVK
-690 GDMLVFV
+690 GDILVFV

-714 DDETDQTTVAKATNA
+714 DDETDQTTLAKATNA
-729 NSSSTD
+729 NSSATD

-744 PVTGD
+744 PITGD

>member
-43 ADAVSLKQHVTALS
+43 ADAASLKQHVTALS

-88 QILEYSINASTVAA
+88 QISEYTINASAVAA
-102 IDINGQEYYGN
+102 IDIGEKQHYAN
-113 YYFDGEMQTITNPV
+113 YYYAGEMNQIINPNISNCTLSEPTQEDLDVISTWSISAGDLV
-127 VTDCTV
+127 VVNSSLFSDLEAL
-133 DVSKVTGVEVF
+133 SKVQAETDGTETAL
-144 DNWNIKEGNI
+144 K
-154 AVVNYSLFTQLAKIS
+154 S
-169 SDKVAADKKTAEEA
+169 SDFINQAVDKAEEA
-183 GIEYTGPEATT
+183 NASAI
-194 AYEYV
+194 V
-199 LQATEKAYGKEAAA
+199 
-213 MIIYNDSSIG
+213 IYNDTGLRSQSV
-223 SLSIKD
+223 KV
-229 SNWNALSGNKV
+229 SGNTI
-240 PVIAVN
+240 PVIGAN
-246 TPLGEDILAGKANS
+246 TVIGEELISNAGNIS
-260 ISALNRSISWNVE
+260 ISKVERPISWNVE

-298 APGATDNASAVAAI
+298 APGATDNASAVAAV

-319 KNVDTGGVEIHFVA
+319 KDVDTGGVEIHFVA
-333 FGGEEEGLLGSAA
+333 FGGEEAGLLGSAA
-346 FVSRIPEE
+346 FVSQIPEE

-420 YGYSD
+420 YGSSD

-507 ADQLSY
+507 TEQLSY
-513 LYDEVVYV
+513 LYDEIVYV
-521 FEKADGTTTETTG
+521 FEKADGTTTQTTG
-534 YASKDYAA
+534 YAANDYAVM
-542 IAPENATLVSAKG
+542 APADATLVSAQG
-555 VGTGTANIAGTYD
+555 VGTGTANIAGTFD
-568 KPITEQ
+568 KPKTEQ

-596 TDTNVTVE
+596 TGTNVTVE
-604 FTNPLPEGSQIIVEF
+604 FTNPLPEGSQITVEF

-650 SDNLMEIQIPLSK
+650 SDNLMEIQIPLSE
-663 EMQGYKYY
+663 EMKGYKYY

-677 DGQIVEKINATVK
+677 NGQIVEKINATVK
-690 GDMLVFV
+690 GDILVFV

-714 DDETDQTTVAKATNA
+714 DDETDQTTLAKATNA

-744 PVTGD
+744 PITGD

>member
-43 ADAVSLKQHVTALS
+43 ADAASLKQHVTALS

-88 QILEYSINASTVAA
+88 QISEYTINASAVAA
-102 IDINGQEYYGN
+102 IDIGEKQYYAN
-113 YYFDGEMQTITNPV
+113 YYYAGEMNQIINPNISNCTLSEPTQEDLDVISTWNISAGDLV
-127 VTDCTV
+127 VVNSSLFSDLEAL
-133 DVSKVTGVEVF
+133 SKVQAETDGTETAL
-144 DNWNIKEGNI
+144 K
-154 AVVNYSLFTQLAKIS
+154 S
-169 SDKVAADKKTAEEA
+169 SDFINQAIDKAEEA
-183 GIEYTGPEATT
+183 
-194 AYEYV
+194 
-199 LQATEKAYGKEAAA
+199 KASA
-213 MIIYNDSSIG
+213 IVIYNDTGLRSQSV
-223 SLSIKD
+223 KV
-229 SNWNALSGNKV
+229 SGNTI
-240 PVIAVN
+240 PVIGAN
-246 TPLGEDILAGKANS
+246 TVIGEELISNAGNIS
-260 ISALNRSISWNVE
+260 ISKVERPISWNVE

-298 APGATDNASAVAAI
+298 APGATDNASAVAAV

-319 KNVDTGGVEIHFVA
+319 KDIDTGGVEIHFVA
-333 FGGEEEGLLGSAA
+333 FGGEEAGLLGSAA
-346 FVSRIPEE
+346 FVSQIPEE

-420 YGYSD
+420 YGSSD

-507 ADQLSY
+507 SEQLSY
-513 LYDEVVYV
+513 LYDEIVYV
-521 FEKADGTTTETTG
+521 FEKADGTTTQTTG
-534 YASKDYAA
+534 YAANDYAV
-542 IAPENATLVSAKG
+542 IAPADATLVSAQG
-555 VGTGTANIAGTYD
+555 VGTGTANIAGTFD
-568 KPITEQ
+568 KPKTEQ

-650 SDNLMEIQIPLSK
+650 SDNLMEIQIPLLE
-663 EMQGYKYY
+663 EMKGYKYY

-706 LGSNTPFV
+706 LGSNIPFV

>member
-43 ADAVSLKQHVTALS
+43 ADAASLKQHVTALS

-88 QILEYSINASTVAA
+88 QISEYTINASAVAA
-102 IDINGQEYYGN
+102 IDIGEKQYYAN
-113 YYFDGEMQTITNPV
+113 YYYASEMNQIINPNISNCTLSEPTQEDLDVISTWSISAGDLV
-127 VTDCTV
+127 VV
-133 DVSKVTGVEVF
+133 NSSLFSNLEALSKVQAETDGTETAL
-144 DNWNIKEGNI
+144 K
-154 AVVNYSLFTQLAKIS
+154 S
-169 SDKVAADKKTAEEA
+169 SDFINQAVDKAEEA
-183 GIEYTGPEATT
+183 NASAI
-194 AYEYV
+194 V
-199 LQATEKAYGKEAAA
+199 
-213 MIIYNDSSIG
+213 IYNDTGLRSQSV
-223 SLSIKD
+223 KV
-229 SNWNALSGNKV
+229 SGNTI
-240 PVIAVN
+240 PVIGAN
-246 TPLGEDILAGKANS
+246 TVIGEELISNAGNIS
-260 ISALNRSISWNVE
+260 ISKVERPISWNVE

-280 EEPESIIY
+280 KEPESIIY

-298 APGATDNASAVAAI
+298 APGATDNASAVAAV

-319 KNVDTGGVEIHFVA
+319 KDVDTGGVEIHFVA
-333 FGGEEEGLLGSAA
+333 FGGEEAGLLGSAA
-346 FVSRIPEE
+346 FVSQIPEE

-420 YGYSD
+420 YGSSD

-459 MVDNYSLD
+459 IVDNYSLD

-507 ADQLSY
+507 TEQLSY
-513 LYDEVVYV
+513 LYDEIVYV
-521 FEKADGTTTETTG
+521 FEKADGTTTQTTG
-534 YASKDYAA
+534 YAANDYAV
-542 IAPENATLVSAKG
+542 IAPADATLVSAQG
-555 VGTGTANIAGTYD
+555 VGTGTANIAGTFD
-568 KPITEQ
+568 KPKTEQ
-574 YSTSMVVKEVAAPES
+574 YSTSMVVRK
-589 SDTNFVD
+589 
-596 TDTNVTVE
+596 
-604 FTNPLPEGSQIIVEF
+604 
-619 KDVNNDAYEG
+619 
-629 IDNLL
+629 
-634 AVVDISALKD
+634 
-644 GNIIPI
+644 
-650 SDNLMEIQIPLSK
+650 
-663 EMQGYKYY
+663 
-671 QVAYLE
+671 
-677 DGQIVEKINATVK
+677 
-690 GDMLVFV
+690 
-697 TDHLSEYAI
+697 
-706 LGSNTPFV
+706 
-714 DDETDQTTVAKATNA
+714 
-729 NSSSTD
+729 
-735 NQTDTSTST
+735 
-744 PVTGD
+744 
-749 STDVMALVLL
+749 
-759 MTVAGA
+759 
-765 TMVAA
+765 
-770 GVKKKSN
+770 

>member
-43 ADAVSLKQHVTALS
+43 ADAASLKQHVTALS

-88 QILEYSINASTVAA
+88 QISEYTINASAVAA
-102 IDINGQEYYGN
+102 IDIGEKQHYAN
-113 YYFDGEMQTITNPV
+113 YYYAGEMNQIINPNISNCTLSEPTQEDLDVISTWSISAGDLV
-127 VTDCTV
+127 VV
-133 DVSKVTGVEVF
+133 NSSLFSNLEALSKVQAETDGTETAL
-144 DNWNIKEGNI
+144 K
-154 AVVNYSLFTQLAKIS
+154 S
-169 SDKVAADKKTAEEA
+169 SDFINQAVDKAEEA
-183 GIEYTGPEATT
+183 NASAI
-194 AYEYV
+194 V
-199 LQATEKAYGKEAAA
+199 
-213 MIIYNDSSIG
+213 IYNDTGLRSQSV
-223 SLSIKD
+223 KV
-229 SNWNALSGNKV
+229 SGNTI
-240 PVIAVN
+240 PVIGAN
-246 TPLGEDILAGKANS
+246 TVIGEELISNAGNIS
-260 ISALNRSISWNVE
+260 ISKVERPISWNVE

-298 APGATDNASAVAAI
+298 APGATDNASAVAAV

-333 FGGEEEGLLGSAA
+333 FGGEEAGLLGSAA
-346 FVSRIPEE
+346 FVSQIPEE

-420 YGYSD
+420 YGSSD

-507 ADQLSY
+507 TEQLSY
-513 LYDEVVYV
+513 LYDEIVYV
-521 FEKADGTTTETTG
+521 FEKADGTTTQTTG
-534 YASKDYAA
+534 YAANDYAV
-542 IAPENATLVSAKG
+542 IAPADATLVSAQG
-555 VGTGTANIAGTYD
+555 VGTGTANIAGTFD
-568 KPITEQ
+568 KPKTEQ

-596 TDTNVTVE
+596 TGTNVTVE
-604 FTNPLPEGSQIIVEF
+604 FTNPLPEGSQITVEF

-650 SDNLMEIQIPLSK
+650 SDNLMEIQIPLSE
-663 EMQGYKYY
+663 EMKGYKYY

-714 DDETDQTTVAKATNA
+714 DDETDQTTLAKATNA

-744 PVTGD
+744 PITGD
-749 STDVMALVLL
+749 STDVMALMLL
-759 MTVAGA
+759 MTVAGV

>member
-43 ADAVSLKQHVTALS
+43 ADAASLKQHVTALS

-88 QILEYSINASTVAA
+88 QISEYTINASAVAA
-102 IDINGQEYYGN
+102 IDIGEKQHYAN
-113 YYFDGEMQTITNPV
+113 YYYAGEMNQIINPNISN
-127 VTDCTV
+127 CTLSEPTQEDL
-133 DVSKVTGVEVF
+133 DVIST
-144 DNWNIKEGNI
+144 WNISAGDLV
-154 AVVNYSLFTQLAKIS
+154 VVNSSLFSNLEALSKMQAEADGTETALKS
-169 SDKVAADKKTAEEA
+169 SDFINQAIDKAEEA
-183 GIEYTGPEATT
+183 NASAI
-194 AYEYV
+194 V
-199 LQATEKAYGKEAAA
+199 
-213 MIIYNDSSIG
+213 IYNDTGLRSQSV
-223 SLSIKD
+223 KV
-229 SNWNALSGNKV
+229 SGNTI
-240 PVIAVN
+240 PVIGAN
-246 TPLGEDILAGKANS
+246 TVIGEELISNAGNIS
-260 ISALNRSISWNVE
+260 ISKVERPISWNVE

-298 APGATDNASAVAAI
+298 APGATDNASAVAAV

-319 KNVDTGGVEIHFVA
+319 KDVDTGGVEIHFVA
-333 FGGEEEGLLGSAA
+333 FGGEEAGLLGSAA
-346 FVSRIPEE
+346 FVSQIPEE

-420 YGYSD
+420 YGSSD

-507 ADQLSY
+507 TEQLSY
-513 LYDEVVYV
+513 LYDEIVYV
-521 FEKADGTTTETTG
+521 FEKADGTTTQTTG
-534 YASKDYAA
+534 YAANDYAV
-542 IAPENATLVSAKG
+542 IAPADATLVSAQG
-555 VGTGTANIAGTYD
+555 VGTGTANIAGTFD
-568 KPITEQ
+568 KPKTEQ

-596 TDTNVTVE
+596 TGTNVTVE
-604 FTNPLPEGSQIIVEF
+604 FTNPLPEGSQITVEF

-650 SDNLMEIQIPLSK
+650 SDNLMEIQIPLSE
-663 EMQGYKYY
+663 EMKGYKYY

-677 DGQIVEKINATVK
+677 DGQILEKINATVK

-714 DDETDQTTVAKATNA
+714 DDETDQTTLAKATNA

-744 PVTGD
+744 PITGD

>member
-43 ADAVSLKQHVTALS
+43 ADAASLKQHVTALS

-88 QILEYSINASTVAA
+88 QISEYTINASAVAA
-102 IDINGQEYYGN
+102 IDIGEKQHYAN
-113 YYFDGEMQTITNPV
+113 YYYAGEMNQIINPNISNCTLSEPTQEDLDVISTWSISAGDLV
-127 VTDCTV
+127 VV
-133 DVSKVTGVEVF
+133 NSSLFSNLEALSKVQAETDGTETAL
-144 DNWNIKEGNI
+144 K
-154 AVVNYSLFTQLAKIS
+154 S
-169 SDKVAADKKTAEEA
+169 SDFINQAVDKAEEA
-183 GIEYTGPEATT
+183 NASAI
-194 AYEYV
+194 V
-199 LQATEKAYGKEAAA
+199 
-213 MIIYNDSSIG
+213 IYNDTGLRSQSV
-223 SLSIKD
+223 KV
-229 SNWNALSGNKV
+229 SGNTI
-240 PVIAVN
+240 PVIGAN
-246 TPLGEDILAGKANS
+246 TVIGEELISNAGNIS
-260 ISALNRSISWNVE
+260 ISKVERPISWNVE

-298 APGATDNASAVAAI
+298 APGATDNASAVAAV

-319 KNVDTGGVEIHFVA
+319 KDVDTGGVEIHFVA
-333 FGGEEEGLLGSAA
+333 FGGEEAGLLGSAA
-346 FVSRIPEE
+346 FVSQIPEE

-420 YGYSD
+420 YGSSD

-507 ADQLSY
+507 TEQLSY
-513 LYDEVVYV
+513 LYDEIVYV
-521 FEKADGTTTETTG
+521 FEKADGTTTQTTG
-534 YASKDYAA
+534 YAANDYAV
-542 IAPENATLVSAKG
+542 IAPADATLVSAQG
-555 VGTGTANIAGTYD
+555 VGTGTANIAGTFD
-568 KPITEQ
+568 KPKTEQ

-604 FTNPLPEGSQIIVEF
+604 FTNPLPEGSQITVEF

-650 SDNLMEIQIPLSK
+650 SDNLMEIQIPLSE
-663 EMQGYKYY
+663 EMKGYKYY

-677 DGQIVEKINATVK
+677 NGQIVEKINATVK
-690 GDMLVFV
+690 GDILVFV

-714 DDETDQTTVAKATNA
+714 DDETDQTTLAKATNA

-744 PVTGD
+744 PITGD

>member
-43 ADAVSLKQHVTALS
+43 ADAASLKQHVTALS

-88 QILEYSINASTVAA
+88 QISEYTINASAVAA
-102 IDINGQEYYGN
+102 IDIGEKQHYAN
-113 YYFDGEMQTITNPV
+113 YYYAGEMNQIINPNISNCTLSEPTQEDLDVISTWSISAGDLV
-127 VTDCTV
+127 VV
-133 DVSKVTGVEVF
+133 NSSLFSNLEALSKVQAETDGTETAL
-144 DNWNIKEGNI
+144 K
-154 AVVNYSLFTQLAKIS
+154 S
-169 SDKVAADKKTAEEA
+169 SDFINQAVDKAEEA
-183 GIEYTGPEATT
+183 NASAI
-194 AYEYV
+194 V
-199 LQATEKAYGKEAAA
+199 
-213 MIIYNDSSIG
+213 IYNDTGLRSQSV
-223 SLSIKD
+223 KV
-229 SNWNALSGNKV
+229 SGNTI
-240 PVIAVN
+240 PVIGAN
-246 TPLGEDILAGKANS
+246 TVIGEELISNAGNIS
-260 ISALNRSISWNVE
+260 ISKVERPISWNVE

-298 APGATDNASAVAAI
+298 APGATDNASAVAAV

-333 FGGEEEGLLGSAA
+333 FGGEEAGLLGSAA
-346 FVSRIPEE
+346 FVSQIPEE

-420 YGYSD
+420 YGSSD

-459 MVDNYSLD
+459 IVDNYSLD

-495 EDAENGKVVAAD
+495 EDAENGKIVAAD
-507 ADQLSY
+507 TEQLSY
-513 LYDEVVYV
+513 LYDEIVYV
-521 FEKADGTTTETTG
+521 FEKADGTTTQTTG
-534 YASKDYAA
+534 YATNDYAV
-542 IAPENATLVSAKG
+542 IAPADATLVSAQG
-555 VGTGTANIAGTYD
+555 VGTGTANIAGTFD
-568 KPITEQ
+568 KPKTEQ

-596 TDTNVTVE
+596 TGTNVTVE
-604 FTNPLPEGSQIIVEF
+604 FTNPLPEGSQITVEF

-650 SDNLMEIQIPLSK
+650 SDNLMEIQMPLSE
-663 EMQGYKYY
+663 EMKGYKYY

-677 DGQIVEKINATVK
+677 NGQIVEKINATVK
-690 GDMLVFV
+690 GDILVFV

-714 DDETDQTTVAKATNA
+714 DDETDQTTLAKATNA

-744 PVTGD
+744 PITGD

-765 TMVAA
+765 TMVAT

>member
-43 ADAVSLKQHVTALS
+43 ADAASLKQHVTALS

-88 QILEYSINASTVAA
+88 QISEYTINASAVAA
-102 IDINGQEYYGN
+102 IDIGEKQHYAN
-113 YYFDGEMQTITNPV
+113 YYYAGEMNQIINPNISN
-127 VTDCTV
+127 CTLSEPTQEDL
-133 DVSKVTGVEVF
+133 DVIST
-144 DNWNIKEGNI
+144 WNISAGDLV
-154 AVVNYSLFTQLAKIS
+154 VVNSSLFSDLEALSKAQAETDGTETALKS
-169 SDKVAADKKTAEEA
+169 SDFINQAIDKAEEA
-183 GIEYTGPEATT
+183 NASAI
-194 AYEYV
+194 V
-199 LQATEKAYGKEAAA
+199 
-213 MIIYNDSSIG
+213 IYNDTGLRSQSV
-223 SLSIKD
+223 KV
-229 SNWNALSGNKV
+229 SGNTI
-240 PVIAVN
+240 PVIGAN
-246 TPLGEDILAGKANS
+246 TVIGEELISNSGNIS
-260 ISALNRSISWNVE
+260 ISKVERPISWNVE

-298 APGATDNASAVAAI
+298 APGATDNASAVAAV

-333 FGGEEEGLLGSAA
+333 FGGEEAGLLGSAA
-346 FVSRIPEE
+346 FVSQIPEE

-367 SSTGTFY
+367 SATGTFY

-420 YGYSD
+420 YGSSD

-432 GIDAASMIRVTDESD
+432 GIDAASMIRVTDDSD

-507 ADQLSY
+507 TEQLSY
-513 LYDEVVYV
+513 LYDEIVYV
-521 FEKADGTTTETTG
+521 FEKADGTTTQTTG
-534 YASKDYAA
+534 YKSNDYAV
-542 IAPENATLVSAKG
+542 IAPADATLVSAQG
-555 VGTGTANIAGTYD
+555 VGTGTANIAGTFD
-568 KPITEQ
+568 KPKTEQ

-604 FTNPLPEGSQIIVEF
+604 FTNPLPEGSQITVEF

-650 SDNLMEIQIPLSK
+650 SDNLMEIQIPLSE
-663 EMQGYKYY
+663 EMKGYKYY

-690 GDMLVFV
+690 GDLLVFV

-714 DDETDQTTVAKATNA
+714 DDETDQTTVAKATNP

-744 PVTGD
+744 PITGD

-759 MTVAGA
+759 MTVAGV

>member
-43 ADAVSLKQHVTALS
+43 ADAASLKQHVTALS

-88 QILEYSINASTVAA
+88 QISEYTINASAVAA
-102 IDINGQEYYGN
+102 IDIGEKQHYAN
-113 YYFDGEMQTITNPV
+113 YYYAGEMNQIINPNISNCTLSEPTQEDLDVISTWSISAGDLV
-127 VTDCTV
+127 VV
-133 DVSKVTGVEVF
+133 NSSLFSNLEALSKVQAETDGTETAL
-144 DNWNIKEGNI
+144 K
-154 AVVNYSLFTQLAKIS
+154 S
-169 SDKVAADKKTAEEA
+169 SDFINQAVDKVEEA
-183 GIEYTGPEATT
+183 NASAI
-194 AYEYV
+194 V
-199 LQATEKAYGKEAAA
+199 
-213 MIIYNDSSIG
+213 IYNDTGLRSQSV
-223 SLSIKD
+223 KV
-229 SNWNALSGNKV
+229 SGNTI
-240 PVIAVN
+240 PVIGAN
-246 TPLGEDILAGKANS
+246 TVIGEELISNAGNIS
-260 ISALNRSISWNVE
+260 ISKVERPISWNVE

-298 APGATDNASAVAAI
+298 APGATDNASAVAAV

-319 KNVDTGGVEIHFVA
+319 KDVDTGGVEIHFVA
-333 FGGEEEGLLGSAA
+333 FGGEEAGLLGSAA
-346 FVSRIPEE
+346 FVSQIPEE

-420 YGYSD
+420 YGSSD

-507 ADQLSY
+507 TEQLSY
-513 LYDEVVYV
+513 LYDEIVYV
-521 FEKADGTTTETTG
+521 FEKADGTTTQTTG
-534 YASKDYAA
+534 YAANDYAVM
-542 IAPENATLVSAKG
+542 APADATLVSAQG
-555 VGTGTANIAGTYD
+555 VGTGTANIAGTFD
-568 KPITEQ
+568 KPKTEQ
-574 YSTSMVVKEVAAPES
+574 YSTSMVVKEVAAPENTI
-589 SDTNFVD
+589 SDESN
-596 TDTNVTVE
+596 
-604 FTNPLPEGSQIIVEF
+604 
-619 KDVNNDAYEG
+619 NNDNE
-629 IDNLL
+629 I
-634 AVVDISALKD
+634 AVTTDKINVS
-644 GNIIPI
+644 G
-650 SDNLMEIQIPLSK
+650 SDNTAKTAKEITADK
-663 EMQGYKYY
+663 ANTVDK
-671 QVAYLE
+671 A
-677 DGQIVEKINATVK
+677 NA
-690 GDMLVFV
+690 
-697 TDHLSEYAI
+697 
-706 LGSNTPFV
+706 
-714 DDETDQTTVAKATNA
+714 
-729 NSSSTD
+729 
-735 NQTDTSTST
+735 DTQSAST
-744 PVTGD
+744 PITGD

>member
-43 ADAVSLKQHVTALS
+43 ADAASLKQHVTALS

-88 QILEYSINASTVAA
+88 QISEYTINASAVAA
-102 IDINGQEYYGN
+102 IDIGEKQHYAN
-113 YYFDGEMQTITNPV
+113 YYYAGEMNQIINPNISNCTLSEPTQEDLDVISTWSISAGDLV
-127 VTDCTV
+127 VV
-133 DVSKVTGVEVF
+133 NSSLFSNLEALSKVQAETDGTETAL
-144 DNWNIKEGNI
+144 K
-154 AVVNYSLFTQLAKIS
+154 S
-169 SDKVAADKKTAEEA
+169 SDFINQAVDKAEEA
-183 GIEYTGPEATT
+183 NASAI
-194 AYEYV
+194 V
-199 LQATEKAYGKEAAA
+199 
-213 MIIYNDSSIG
+213 IYNDTGLRSQSV
-223 SLSIKD
+223 KV
-229 SNWNALSGNKV
+229 SGNTI
-240 PVIAVN
+240 PVIGAN
-246 TPLGEDILAGKANS
+246 TVIGEELISNAGNIS
-260 ISALNRSISWNVE
+260 ISKVERPISWNVE

-298 APGATDNASAVAAI
+298 APGATDNASAVAAV

-333 FGGEEEGLLGSAA
+333 FGGEEAGLLGSAA
-346 FVSRIPEE
+346 FVSQIPEE

-405 DMQFIEGTENLRWFK
+405 DMQFIEGTKNLRWFK
-420 YGYSD
+420 YGSSD

-459 MVDNYSLD
+459 IVDNYSLD

-507 ADQLSY
+507 SEQLSY
-513 LYDEVVYV
+513 LYDEIVYV
-521 FEKADGTTTETTG
+521 FEKADGTTTQTTG
-534 YASKDYAA
+534 YAANDYAV
-542 IAPENATLVSAKG
+542 IAPADATLVSAQG
-555 VGTGTANIAGTYD
+555 VGTGTANIAGTFD
-568 KPITEQ
+568 KPKTEQ

-604 FTNPLPEGSQIIVEF
+604 FTNPLPEGSQITVEF

-650 SDNLMEIQIPLSK
+650 SDNLMEIQIPLSE

-677 DGQIVEKINATVK
+677 DGQIVEKINAIVK
-690 GDMLVFV
+690 GDILVFV

-714 DDETDQTTVAKATNA
+714 DDETDQTTVAKATNT

-735 NQTDTSTST
+735 NQTDTSTGT
-744 PVTGD
+744 PTTGD

-765 TMVAA
+765 TTVAA
-770 GVKKKSN
+770 GIKKKSN

>member
-43 ADAVSLKQHVTALS
+43 ADAASLKQHVTALS

-88 QILEYSINASTVAA
+88 QISEYTINASAVAA
-102 IDINGQEYYGN
+102 IDIGEKQHYAN
-113 YYFDGEMQTITNPV
+113 YYYAGEMNQIINPNISNCTLSEPTQEDLDVISTWSISAGDLV
-127 VTDCTV
+127 VV
-133 DVSKVTGVEVF
+133 NSSLFSNLEALSKVQAETDGTETAL
-144 DNWNIKEGNI
+144 K
-154 AVVNYSLFTQLAKIS
+154 S
-169 SDKVAADKKTAEEA
+169 SDFINQAIDKAEEA
-183 GIEYTGPEATT
+183 NASAI
-194 AYEYV
+194 V
-199 LQATEKAYGKEAAA
+199 
-213 MIIYNDSSIG
+213 IYNDTGLRSQSV
-223 SLSIKD
+223 KV
-229 SNWNALSGNKV
+229 SGNTI
-240 PVIAVN
+240 PVIGAN
-246 TPLGEDILAGKANS
+246 TVIGEELISNAGNIS
-260 ISALNRSISWNVE
+260 ISKAERPISWNVE

-298 APGATDNASAVAAI
+298 APGATDNASAVAAV

-333 FGGEEEGLLGSAA
+333 FGGEEAGLLGSAA
-346 FVSRIPEE
+346 FVSQIPEE

-420 YGYSD
+420 YGSSD

-432 GIDAASMIRVTDESD
+432 GIDAASMIRVTDKSD

-507 ADQLSY
+507 TEQLSY
-513 LYDEVVYV
+513 LYDEIVYV
-521 FEKADGTTTETTG
+521 FEKADGTTTQTTG
-534 YASKDYAA
+534 YAANDYAV
-542 IAPENATLVSAKG
+542 IAPADATLVSAQG
-555 VGTGTANIAGTYD
+555 VGTGTANIAGTFD
-568 KPITEQ
+568 KPKTEQ

-604 FTNPLPEGSQIIVEF
+604 FTNPLPEGSQITVEF

-650 SDNLMEIQIPLSK
+650 SDNLMEIQIPLSE

-677 DGQIVEKINATVK
+677 DGQIVEKINAIVK
-690 GDMLVFV
+690 GDILVFV

-714 DDETDQTTVAKATNA
+714 DDETDQTTLAKATNA

-735 NQTDTSTST
+735 NQTDTSAST
-744 PVTGD
+744 PITGD
-749 STDVMALVLL
+749 STDVMALMLL
-759 MTVAGA
+759 MTVAGV

>member
-43 ADAVSLKQHVTALS
+43 ADAASLKQHVTALS

-88 QILEYSINASTVAA
+88 QISEYTINASAVAA
-102 IDINGQEYYGN
+102 IDIGEKQHYAN
-113 YYFDGEMQTITNPV
+113 YYYAGEMNQIINPNISNCTLSEPTQEDLDVISTWSISAGDLV
-127 VTDCTV
+127 VV
-133 DVSKVTGVEVF
+133 NSSLFSNLEALSKVQAETDGTETAL
-144 DNWNIKEGNI
+144 K
-154 AVVNYSLFTQLAKIS
+154 S
-169 SDKVAADKKTAEEA
+169 SDFINQAVDKAEEA
-183 GIEYTGPEATT
+183 NASAI
-194 AYEYV
+194 V
-199 LQATEKAYGKEAAA
+199 
-213 MIIYNDSSIG
+213 IYNDTGLRSQSV
-223 SLSIKD
+223 KV
-229 SNWNALSGNKV
+229 SGNTI
-240 PVIAVN
+240 PVIGAN
-246 TPLGEDILAGKANS
+246 TVIGEELISNAGNIS
-260 ISALNRSISWNVE
+260 ISKVERPISWNVE

-298 APGATDNASAVAAI
+298 APGATDNASAVAAV

-319 KNVDTGGVEIHFVA
+319 KDVDTGGVEIHFVA
-333 FGGEEEGLLGSAA
+333 FGGEEAGLLGSAA
-346 FVSRIPEE
+346 FVSQIPEE

-420 YGYSD
+420 YGSSD

-507 ADQLSY
+507 TEQLSY
-513 LYDEVVYV
+513 LYDEIVYV
-521 FEKADGTTTETTG
+521 FEKADGTITQTTG
-534 YASKDYAA
+534 YAANDYAV
-542 IAPENATLVSAKG
+542 IAPADATLVSAQG
-555 VGTGTANIAGTYD
+555 VGTGTANIAGTFD
-568 KPITEQ
+568 KPKSEQ

-604 FTNPLPEGSQIIVEF
+604 FTNPLPEGSQITVEF

-650 SDNLMEIQIPLSK
+650 SDNLMEIQIPLSE

-677 DGQIVEKINATVK
+677 DGQIVEKINAIVK

-714 DDETDQTTVAKATNA
+714 DDETDQTTVAKATNT

-735 NQTDTSTST
+735 NQTDTSTGT
-744 PVTGD
+744 PTTGD

-765 TMVAA
+765 TTVAA
-770 GVKKKSN
+770 GIKKKSN

>member
-43 ADAVSLKQHVTALS
+43 ADAASLKQHVTALS

-88 QILEYSINASTVAA
+88 QISEYTINASAVAA
-102 IDINGQEYYGN
+102 IDIGEKQYYAN
-113 YYFDGEMQTITNPV
+113 YYYAGEMNQIINPNISNCTLSEPTQEDLDVISTWNISAGDLV
-127 VTDCTV
+127 VVNSSLFSDLEAL
-133 DVSKVTGVEVF
+133 SKVQAETDGTETAL
-144 DNWNIKEGNI
+144 K
-154 AVVNYSLFTQLAKIS
+154 S
-169 SDKVAADKKTAEEA
+169 SDFINQAIDKAEEA
-183 GIEYTGPEATT
+183 
-194 AYEYV
+194 
-199 LQATEKAYGKEAAA
+199 KASA
-213 MIIYNDSSIG
+213 IVIYNDTGLRSQSV
-223 SLSIKD
+223 KV
-229 SNWNALSGNKV
+229 SGNTI
-240 PVIAVN
+240 PVIGAN
-246 TPLGEDILAGKANS
+246 TVIGEELISNAGNIS
-260 ISALNRSISWNVE
+260 ISKVERPISWNVE
-273 AVKEAST
+273 AVKESST
-280 EEPESIIY
+280 KEPEAIIY

-298 APGATDNASAVAAI
+298 APGATDNASAVAAV

-319 KNVDTGGVEIHFVA
+319 KDVDTGGVEIHFVA
-333 FGGEEEGLLGSAA
+333 FGGEEAGLLGSAA
-346 FVSRIPEE
+346 FVSQIPEE

-392 FNIAAALIITGSE
+392 FNIAAALIITGSK

-420 YGYSD
+420 YGSSD

-467 RHVECTNMVSKGI
+467 RHVEYTNMVSKGI

-507 ADQLSY
+507 TEQLSY
-513 LYDEVVYV
+513 LYDEIVYV
-521 FEKADGTTTETTG
+521 FEKADGTTTQTTG
-534 YASKDYAA
+534 YATNDYAV
-542 IAPENATLVSAKG
+542 IAPADATLVSAQG
-555 VGTGTANIAGTYD
+555 VGTGTANIAGTFD
-568 KPITEQ
+568 KPKTEQ

-604 FTNPLPEGSQIIVEF
+604 FTNPLPEGSQITVEF
-619 KDVNNDAYEG
+619 KDVNNGAYEG

-650 SDNLMEIQIPLSK
+650 SDNLMEIQIPLSE
-663 EMQGYKYY
+663 EMKGYKYY

-690 GDMLVFV
+690 GDILVFV

-714 DDETDQTTVAKATNA
+714 DDETDQTTLAKATNA

-744 PVTGD
+744 PITGD
-749 STDVMALVLL
+749 STDVMALMLL
-759 MTVAGA
+759 MTVAGV

>member
-34 TGAATVYKA
+34 TGAANVYKA
-43 ADAVSLKQHVTALS
+43 ADAASLKQHVTALS

-88 QILEYSINASTVAA
+88 QISEYTINASAVAA
-102 IDINGQEYYGN
+102 IDIGEKQHYAN
-113 YYFDGEMQTITNPV
+113 YYYAGEMNQIINPNISNCTLSEPTQEDLDVISTWSISAGDLV
-127 VTDCTV
+127 VV
-133 DVSKVTGVEVF
+133 NSSLFSNLEALSKVQAETDGTETAL
-144 DNWNIKEGNI
+144 K
-154 AVVNYSLFTQLAKIS
+154 S
-169 SDKVAADKKTAEEA
+169 SDFINQAVDKAEEA
-183 GIEYTGPEATT
+183 NASAI
-194 AYEYV
+194 V
-199 LQATEKAYGKEAAA
+199 
-213 MIIYNDSSIG
+213 IYNDTGLRSQSV
-223 SLSIKD
+223 KV
-229 SNWNALSGNKV
+229 SGNTI
-240 PVIAVN
+240 PVIGAN
-246 TPLGEDILAGKANS
+246 TVIGEELISNAGNIS
-260 ISALNRSISWNVE
+260 ISKVERPISWNVE

-298 APGATDNASAVAAI
+298 APGATDNASAVAAV

-333 FGGEEEGLLGSAA
+333 FGGEEAGLLGSAA
-346 FVSRIPEE
+346 FVSQIPEE

-420 YGYSD
+420 YGSSD

-459 MVDNYSLD
+459 IVDNYSLD

-507 ADQLSY
+507 TEQLSY
-513 LYDEVVYV
+513 LYDEIVYV
-521 FEKADGTTTETTG
+521 FEKADGTTTQTTG
-534 YASKDYAA
+534 YAANDYAVM
-542 IAPENATLVSAKG
+542 APADATLVSAQG
-555 VGTGTANIAGTYD
+555 VGTGTANIAGTFD
-568 KPITEQ
+568 KPKTEQ

-596 TDTNVTVE
+596 TGTNVTVE
-604 FTNPLPEGSQIIVEF
+604 FTNPLPEGSQITVEF

-650 SDNLMEIQIPLSK
+650 SDNLMEIQIPLSE
-663 EMQGYKYY
+663 EMKGYKYY

-677 DGQIVEKINATVK
+677 NGQIVEKINATVK
-690 GDMLVFV
+690 GDILVFV

-714 DDETDQTTVAKATNA
+714 DDETDQTTLAKATNA

-744 PVTGD
+744 PITGD

>member
-43 ADAVSLKQHVTALS
+43 ADAASLKQHVTALS

-88 QILEYSINASTVAA
+88 QISEYTINASAVAA
-102 IDINGQEYYGN
+102 IDIGEKQHYAN
-113 YYFDGEMQTITNPV
+113 YYYAGEMNQIINPNISNCTLSEPTQEDLDVISTWSISAGDLV
-127 VTDCTV
+127 VV
-133 DVSKVTGVEVF
+133 NSSLFSNLEALSKVQAETDGTETAL
-144 DNWNIKEGNI
+144 K
-154 AVVNYSLFTQLAKIS
+154 S
-169 SDKVAADKKTAEEA
+169 SDFINQAVDKAEEA
-183 GIEYTGPEATT
+183 NASAI
-194 AYEYV
+194 V
-199 LQATEKAYGKEAAA
+199 
-213 MIIYNDSSIG
+213 IYNDTGLRSQSV
-223 SLSIKD
+223 KV
-229 SNWNALSGNKV
+229 SGNTI
-240 PVIAVN
+240 PVIGAN
-246 TPLGEDILAGKANS
+246 TVIGEELISNAGNIS
-260 ISALNRSISWNVE
+260 ISKVERPISWNVE

-298 APGATDNASAVAAI
+298 APGATDNASAVAAV

-319 KNVDTGGVEIHFVA
+319 KDVDTGGVEIHFVA
-333 FGGEEEGLLGSAA
+333 FGGEEAGLLGSAA
-346 FVSRIPEE
+346 FVSQIPEE

-420 YGYSD
+420 YGSSD

-459 MVDNYSLD
+459 IVDNYSLD

-507 ADQLSY
+507 TEQLSY
-513 LYDEVVYV
+513 LYDEIVYV
-521 FEKADGTTTETTG
+521 FEKADGTTTQTTG
-534 YASKDYAA
+534 YAANDYAVM
-542 IAPENATLVSAKG
+542 APADATLVSAQG
-555 VGTGTANIAGTYD
+555 VGTGTANIAGTFD
-568 KPITEQ
+568 KPKTEQ

-596 TDTNVTVE
+596 TGTNVTVE
-604 FTNPLPEGSQIIVEF
+604 FTNPLPEGSQITVEF

-650 SDNLMEIQIPLSK
+650 SDNLMEIQIPLSE
-663 EMQGYKYY
+663 EMKGYKYY

-677 DGQIVEKINATVK
+677 NGQIVEKINATVK
-690 GDMLVFV
+690 GDILVFV

-714 DDETDQTTVAKATNA
+714 DDETDQTTLAKATNA

-765 TMVAA
+765 TMVAV

>member
-43 ADAVSLKQHVTALS
+43 ADAASLKQHVTALS

-88 QILEYSINASTVAA
+88 QISEYQIKENKATTVVTVK
-102 IDINGQEYYGN
+102 IGDKEYYGN
-113 YYFDGEMQTITNPV
+113 YYFDDEMQTITNPV
-127 VTDCTV
+127 ISDCQV
-133 DVSKVTGVEVF
+133 DASSEVGTAVF
-144 DNWNIKEGNI
+144 DSWNITEGSV
-154 AVVNYSLFTQLAKIS
+154 AVVNNSLFSKLAEP
-169 SDKVAADKKTAEEA
+169 D
-183 GIEYTGPEATT
+183 G
-194 AYEYV
+194 
-199 LQATEKAYGKEAAA
+199 EKASTGKYIVQAAEKA
-213 MIIYNDSSIG
+213 AEKGAKALIVYNDSSIK
-223 SLSIKD
+223 SLSLKD
-229 SNWNALSGNKV
+229 VSGNTI

-246 TPLGEDILAGKANS
+246 TTLGEDILEGGAKE
-260 ISALNRSISWNVE
+260 ISMLDRSISWNVE

-298 APGATDNASAVAAI
+298 APGATDNASAVAAV
-312 LELAKQY
+312 LELAKKY
-319 KNVDTGGVEIHFVA
+319 KDVDTGGVEIHFVA
-333 FGGEEEGLLGSAA
+333 FGGEESGLLGSAA
-346 FVSRIPEE
+346 YVNQIPEE

-374 GEELN
+374 DKDINADVNLN

-420 YGYSD
+420 YGSSD

-480 AKAIDSK
+480 AKAIDNQ

-495 EDAENGKVVAAD
+495 TDDEGNKVVAAD
-507 ADQLSY
+507 SEQLSY
-513 LYDEVVYV
+513 LYDEIVYV
-521 FEKADGTTTETTG
+521 FEKADGTTTQTTG
-534 YASKDYAA
+534 YAANDYAV
-542 IAPENATLVSAKG
+542 IAPADATLVSAQG
-555 VGTGTANIAGTYD
+555 VGTGTANIAGTFD
-568 KPITEQ
+568 KPKTEQ

-596 TDTNVTVE
+596 TNTNVTVE

-650 SDNLMEIQIPLSK
+650 SDNLMEIQIPLSE
-663 EMQGYKYY
+663 EMKGYKYY

-744 PVTGD
+744 LVTGD

-770 GVKKKSN
+770 GIKKKSN

>member
-88 QILEYSINASTVAA
+88 QISEYTINASAVAA
-102 IDINGQEYYGN
+102 IDIGEKQHYAN
-113 YYFDGEMQTITNPV
+113 YYYAGEMNQIINPNISNCTLSEPTQEDLDVISTWSISAGDLV
-127 VTDCTV
+127 VV
-133 DVSKVTGVEVF
+133 NSSLFSNLEALSKVQAETDGTETAL
-144 DNWNIKEGNI
+144 K
-154 AVVNYSLFTQLAKIS
+154 S
-169 SDKVAADKKTAEEA
+169 SDFINQAIDKAEEA
-183 GIEYTGPEATT
+183 NASAI
-194 AYEYV
+194 V
-199 LQATEKAYGKEAAA
+199 
-213 MIIYNDSSIG
+213 IYNDTGLRSQSV
-223 SLSIKD
+223 KV
-229 SNWNALSGNKV
+229 SGNTI
-240 PVIAVN
+240 PVIGAN
-246 TPLGEDILAGKANS
+246 TVIGEELISNAGNIS
-260 ISALNRSISWNVE
+260 ISKVERPISWNVE

-288 VTSHLDSVMG
+288 VSSHLDSVMG
-298 APGATDNASAVAAI
+298 APGATDNASAVAAV

-319 KNVDTGGVEIHFVA
+319 KDVDTGGVEIHFVA
-333 FGGEEEGLLGSAA
+333 FGGEEAGLLGSAA
-346 FVSRIPEE
+346 FVSQIPEE

-420 YGYSD
+420 YGSSD

-432 GIDAASMIRVTDESD
+432 GIDAASMIRVTDKSD

-459 MVDNYSLD
+459 IVDNYSLD

-507 ADQLSY
+507 TEQLSY
-513 LYDEVVYV
+513 LYDEIVYV
-521 FEKADGTTTETTG
+521 FEKADGTTTQTTG
-534 YASKDYAA
+534 YAANDYAV
-542 IAPENATLVSAKG
+542 IAPADATLVSAQG
-555 VGTGTANIAGTYD
+555 VGTGTANIAGTFD
-568 KPITEQ
+568 KPKTEQ
-574 YSTSMVVKEVAAPES
+574 YSTSMVVKEVAAPGS

-604 FTNPLPEGSQIIVEF
+604 FTNPLPEGSQITVEF

-650 SDNLMEIQIPLSK
+650 SDNFMEIQIPLSE
-663 EMQGYKYY
+663 EMKGYKYY

-677 DGQIVEKINATVK
+677 NGQIVEKINATVK
-690 GDMLVFV
+690 GDILVFV

-714 DDETDQTTVAKATNA
+714 DDETDQTTLAKATNA

-744 PVTGD
+744 PITGD

>member
-43 ADAVSLKQHVTALS
+43 ADAASLKQHVTALS

-88 QILEYSINASTVAA
+88 QISEYTINASAVAA
-102 IDINGQEYYGN
+102 IDIGEKQHYAN
-113 YYFDGEMQTITNPV
+113 YYYAGEMNQIINPNISNCTLSEPTQEDLDVISTWNISAGDLV
-127 VTDCTV
+127 VVNSSLFSDLEAL
-133 DVSKVTGVEVF
+133 SKVQAENDGTETAL
-144 DNWNIKEGNI
+144 K
-154 AVVNYSLFTQLAKIS
+154 S
-169 SDKVAADKKTAEEA
+169 SDFINQAVDKAEEA
-183 GIEYTGPEATT
+183 NASAI
-194 AYEYV
+194 V
-199 LQATEKAYGKEAAA
+199 
-213 MIIYNDSSIG
+213 IYNDTGLRSQSV
-223 SLSIKD
+223 KV
-229 SNWNALSGNKV
+229 SGNTI
-240 PVIAVN
+240 PVIGAN
-246 TPLGEDILAGKANS
+246 TVIGEELISNAGNIS
-260 ISALNRSISWNVE
+260 ISKVERPISWNVE

-298 APGATDNASAVAAI
+298 APGATDNASAVAAV
-312 LELAKQY
+312 LELAKKY
-319 KNVDTGGVEIHFVA
+319 KDVDTGGVEIHFVA
-333 FGGEEEGLLGSAA
+333 FGGEESGLLGSAA
-346 FVSRIPEE
+346 YVNQIPEE

-374 GEELN
+374 DKDINADVNLN

-420 YGYSD
+420 YGSSD

-507 ADQLSY
+507 SEQLSY
-513 LYDEVVYV
+513 LYDEIVYV
-521 FEKADGTTTETTG
+521 FEKADGTTTQTTG
-534 YASKDYAA
+534 YAANDYAV
-542 IAPENATLVSAKG
+542 IAPADATLVSAQG
-555 VGTGTANIAGTYD
+555 VGTGTANIAGTFD
-568 KPITEQ
+568 KPKTEQ

-619 KDVNNDAYEG
+619 KDVNSDAYEG

-650 SDNLMEIQIPLSK
+650 SDNLMEIQIPLSE
-663 EMQGYKYY
+663 EMKGYKYY

-770 GVKKKSN
+770 GVKKKPN